1 MSDFFSCSR
10 PAGLDAP
17 GAAGATALQRRLVC
31 GGLLLGAMGASGLAR
46 AQAMFSGTLLSLPQ
60 MLDPIVQG
68 RPLREGGVTLE
79 VPVLADNGL
88 LVPARVVVDSPMT
101 EQDHVTHLY
110 LLAQRNPVTQ
120 MALFHMGPWSGRA
133 EISTRLRLAGSQKV
147 VALARLSD
155 GSFRWRQAD
164 VIVTESACVDG
175 S

>member
-1 MSDFFSCSR
+1 MLAAS
-10 PAGLDAP
+10 
-17 GAAGATALQRRLVC
+17 AGALGVSGPAL
-31 GGLLLGAMGASGLAR
+31 

-68 RPLREGGVTLE
+68 RPLREAGLLLE
-79 VPVLADNGL
+79 MPVLADNGL
-88 LVPARVVVDSPMT
+88 LVPVRVVVDSPMT
-101 EQDHVTHLY
+101 EFDHVRQIY
-110 LLAQRNPVTQ
+110 LLSQRNPVTQ
-120 MALFHMGPWSGRA
+120 MALFHLGPWSGRA

-147 VALARLSD
+147 VALAALSD